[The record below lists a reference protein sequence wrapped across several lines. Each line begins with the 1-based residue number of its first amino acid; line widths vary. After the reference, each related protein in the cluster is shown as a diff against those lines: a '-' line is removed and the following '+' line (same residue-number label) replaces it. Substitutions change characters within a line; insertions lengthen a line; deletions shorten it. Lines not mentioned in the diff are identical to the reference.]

1 MSSDD
6 GKLDAQTPAVDAT
19 VPELD
24 AGSSRTQDLLDADS
38 VDAVYRAKMHVVNDA
53 MQEIGMGRYQVRS
66 SFYFTRSWAD
76 EKTVGPV
83 RRRGLRLLCRLGLAA
98 PLWPGLVPCGKRVWV
113 LGTFL
118 ESRSQ
123 HWAPFRRYHM
133 ERRL

>member
-6 GKLDAQTPAVDAT
+6 GKHDVLTPAADAT
-19 VPELD
+19 VPELG

-53 MQEIGMGRYQVRS
+53 MQEIGMGRYQACF

-83 RRRGLRLLCRLGLAA
+83 RRRGVRLLCRLGLAA
-98 PLWPGLVPCGKRVWV
+98 PLWPGLVPGGERVWI
-113 LGTFL
+113 LGSIPQ
-118 ESRSQ
+118 SRPQ
-123 HWAPFRRYHM
+123 HWSTFRRYHL
-133 ERRL
+133 ECRL